1 MANIEQ
7 SVKIKTE
14 KEINFETLWT
24 NQNKIW

>member
-7 SVKIKTE
+7 SVKNKTE